1 MDAHMILTAAQTAGP
16 TVRGVIIR
24 DPANPDTWT
33 FFPHDA
39 LPEDVRNAVAAIQ
52 VLVDAPP
59 PVDPVKGLRAELR
72 ADLDELRNDVDAIAA
87 ATKTPL
93 PPRRPRAGPPP

>member
-1 MDAHMILTAAQTAGP
+1 MDAHVVLTAAQTAGP

-39 LPEDVRNAVAAIQ
+39 LPEDVRKAADAIQ
-52 VLVDAPP
+52 ILVDAPP
-59 PVDPVKGLRAELR
+59 PVDPVHELR
-72 ADLDELRNDVDAIAA
+72 ADVEALRDDVDAIAA
-87 ATKTPL
+87 ATETPL
-93 PPRRPRAGPPP
+93 PAPRRKGDPPR